1 MFAHGATL
9 RQILHIFV
17 YLVIEVK
24 HDSKKNY
31 CLLDTDFLPDTGAMC
46 YMSHI
51 STQQS
56 QDMVT
61 VLSGCVDEG
70 GSERN
75 RMPPIVLCLGEIH

>member
-17 YLVIEVK
+17 YLVIEIK
-24 HDSKKNY
+24 HDSNKNY
-31 CLLDTDFLPDTGAMC
+31 CLLDTDFLPDTDAMC

-56 QDMVT
+56 QDM
-61 VLSGCVDEG
+61 G
-70 GSERN
+70 
-75 RMPPIVLCLGEIH
+75 LCG